1 MPTEKDRLGEKLH
14 DVEQA
19 REDQYFRNR
28 DKELIERLR
37 SKREKEF
44 ATDLK
49 AAGTL
54 ICPRCGAHLG
64 ERSQHGVYA
73 RECPS
78 CGGLWLDKGDVEV
91 LAEREQDGWLGRLFR
106 GRQS

>member
-44 ATDLK
+44 TADLK

-54 ICPRCGAHLG
+54 ICPRCGAQLG